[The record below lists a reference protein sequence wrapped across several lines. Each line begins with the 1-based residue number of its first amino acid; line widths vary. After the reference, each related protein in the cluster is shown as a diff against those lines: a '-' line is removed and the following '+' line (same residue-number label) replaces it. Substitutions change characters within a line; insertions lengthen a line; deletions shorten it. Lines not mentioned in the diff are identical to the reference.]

1 LDISI
6 NNRMG
11 TKRKYGISISI
22 SVFIVGFLSYLIY
35 VKTPV
40 IDESLLPVFTVRSG
54 ELNVFIPV
62 HGLFKSAQETLLTAK
77 ASGVVTEI
85 LIKPGT
91 PVKKGDVIA
100 RLENPELI
108 KTAAQ
113 HKIEF
118 LEQQSSVSALKLKHE
133 QQQLDLESQ
142 LLAIDAA
149 IAQSKLDVNIH
160 GRLQKLGVSSKIEL
174 EKAQLKL
181 TLQSKNKELHLKKIQ
196 HATALHEFEVAQS
209 ELQLDQKR
217 LTLTQT
223 QLEVNSL
230 EIKAEQDGD
239 LQNLQLEVGLNI
251 DKGEAIAKI
260 GSRNRLVATLNLPA
274 HKVNDIALDAEVK
287 INLNGKL
294 ITTKIKRIESLIT
307 QSSVIAETYE
317 LHEQIINDQQL
328 RPTQA
333 FSAKVYSDTLKDQV
347 FVARESGLQPHS
359 HQPVYKKVGDKF
371 LTQNVSSSQMTDS
384 AILINQGLK
393 PGDIVVVK
401 FPKNLSYLRNR
412 DVFKIKSQQNKEIK
426 I

>member
-1 LDISI
+1 MDISI
-6 NNRMG
+6 KNRSG
-11 TKRKYGISISI
+11 TKRKYGISISLI
-22 SVFIVGFLSYLIY
+22 VFIVGFLTYWIY
-35 VKTPV
+35 VKTAV
-40 IDESLLPVFTVRSG
+40 IDESLLPVFTVQSG
-54 ELNVFIPV
+54 DLDVFIPV
-62 HGLFKSAQETLLTAK
+62 HGVFKSSQETLLTTK

-91 PVKKGDVIA
+91 PVKKGDIIA
-100 RLENPELI
+100 RIENPELI

-113 HKIEF
+113 HKIDF
-118 LEQQSSVSALKLKHE
+118 LEQQSLVSALKLKHE

-196 HATALHEFEVAQS
+196 HATALHTFEVTQS
-209 ELQLDQKR
+209 KLQLDQKR
-217 LTLTQT
+217 LNLTQT

-230 EIKAEQDGD
+230 EIRAEQDGD

-274 HKVNDIALDAEVK
+274 HKVNDITLDAEVK

-347 FVARESGLQPHS
+347 YVARESGLEPHS
-359 HQPVYKKVGDKF
+359 QQPVYKKVGDKF

-384 AILINQGLK
+384 AILINQGLT

-401 FPKNLSYLRNR
+401 FPNNLSYLRNR
-412 DVFKIKSQQNKEIK
+412 EVFKIKSQHNKEIK